1 MDTRT
6 SPVVPPVLERRH
18 VEALEGL
25 VTPLLSDNLDRLAGV
40 VGLTRYNRKRKLIGT
55 ALTVKTRP
63 GDNLYVY
70 QALSLLRPGHVLVI
84 DAGGALENA
93 IVGELI
99 KLYAEQ
105 HGCTGFV
112 VDGAIRDVACF
123 ETGDFPCYARGI
135 QHRGPYKSGPGRLN
149 VPVAIGGQ
157 VVCPGDVLVGDEDG
171 LVVFPHSDIDRLIE
185 DATRKLDQE
194 NAIRDEILTGRHEQ
208 VWLTAVLHNGGLAP

>member
-6 SPVVPPVLERRH
+6 TPPLPPVLERRH
-18 VEALEGL
+18 VEALDRL
-25 VTPLLSDNLDRLAGV
+25 VTPLLSDNLDRLSGV
-40 VGLTRYNRKRKLIGT
+40 VGLARYNRSRKLIGT
-55 ALTVKTRP
+55 AFTVKTRP

-70 QALSLLRPGHVLVI
+70 KALSLLRPGHVLVI
-84 DAGGALENA
+84 DAGGGMENA

-105 HGCTGFV
+105 HGCAGFV

-123 ETGDFPCYARGI
+123 ETSDFPCYARGVV
-135 QHRGPYKSGPGRLN
+135 HRGPWKSGPGRLN

-171 LVVFPHSDIDRLIE
+171 LVVIQPADLDRVIE
-185 DATRKLDQE
+185 DASHKLDQE
-194 NAIRDEILTGRHEQ
+194 NAIRDEILTGRREQ
-208 VWLTAVLHNGGLAP
+208 VWLTAVLANGGLLD